1 MRMTVCV
8 RWCVAYRFRGPA
20 LRRGL
25 LGHAAGFSEGGG
37 LGDITPSRS
46 AWEGQEACALRVV
59 RSASGGGGA
68 AVVTARFCWAPV
80 EGATNPPRLICPQ
93 DCAVKTCQAPWRQW
107 LSFPC

>member
-1 MRMTVCV
+1 MGTRLALVKAVAWGTSPRPGLRGRVRRHALCV
-8 RWCVAYRFRGPA
+8 WSGQ
-20 LRRGL
+20 RR
-25 LGHAAGFSEGGG
+25 
-37 LGDITPSRS
+37 
-46 AWEGQEACALRVV
+46 
-59 RSASGGGGA
+59 GGGA